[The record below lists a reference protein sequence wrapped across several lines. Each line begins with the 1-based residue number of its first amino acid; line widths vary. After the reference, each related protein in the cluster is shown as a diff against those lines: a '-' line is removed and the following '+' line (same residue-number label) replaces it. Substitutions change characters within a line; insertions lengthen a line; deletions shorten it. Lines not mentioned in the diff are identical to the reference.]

1 MNAHDVYG
9 SSLLGG
15 VEKFI
20 TQYWTQFELPSE
32 LIPHHKKVLEIGSG
46 FGHTAK
52 EIKQKYDN
60 HVTASDV
67 SDESIKIFAELQGL
81 EEIDDFF
88 KLDIVEDTIDKK
100 SELYDK
106 FEFVMIYE
114 VLEHVSSPY
123 HALINIKNICIDGGY
138 VHISIP
144 DFDHQFGYEGHQHA
158 FVYPGLF
165 IPKYFEA
172 FLNQMYFKIVFYRPF
187 VHAHADSFTEN
198 PYTRVKTNGKALHH
212 YYVCQNIKSIDN
224 QDILDVVNS
233 NNDMKEIYRKLMN
246 T

>member
-1 MNAHDVYG
+1 M
-9 SSLLGG
+9 LGG

-20 TQYWTQFELPSE
+20 KHYWDKLEIPSE
-32 LIPHHKKVLEIGSG
+32 MLPHHKKVLEIGSG
-46 FGHTAK
+46 FGYTARD
-52 EIKQKYDN
+52 IKLQYDN
-60 HVTASDV
+60 YVTASDV
-67 SDESIKIFAELQGL
+67 SDESIKIFTDLKIKQ
-81 EEIDDFF
+81 EIDDFL

-100 SELYDK
+100 SDLYDK

-123 HALINIKNICIDGGY
+123 HALSNIKNICVNEGY

-144 DFDHQFGYEGHQHA
+144 DFDHQFGYTGHQHA

-187 VHAHADSFTEN
+187 VHAHTSSFIEN
-198 PYTRVKTNGKALHH
+198 LYTKVKRYDKALHH

-233 NNDMKEIYRKLMN
+233 NNDMTEIYKKLMN